1 MDVEWAKKNIPWHYE
16 HHMGNNQD
24 ANWGVTN
31 SFWDLLIGTRV
42 KYLKKGNDDET
53 DKNNS

>member
-1 MDVEWAKKNIPWHYE
+1 
-16 HHMGNNQD
+16 MGNNQD

-42 KYLKKGNDDET
+42 KFLKKDSDDET
-53 DKNNS
+53 DENNS